1 MARGSARIH
10 DLNIPSQ
17 SPMETTT
24 MNRKQIL
31 ASYKRVSDEIQA
43 AKVTLA
49 KEIRDIIKERQLTQN
64 DAAFLLND
72 APSQISLVVTGKL
85 RGFSMERLIRMRA
98 MLDGEV
104 RILTNTAAKARVAT
118 GSWKNVK
125 G

>member
-1 MARGSARIH
+1 
-10 DLNIPSQ
+10 
-17 SPMETTT
+17 